1 MSYHDDDGDDVVVFD
16 LYNIKRC
23 SLLYTVGYFIASGFE
38 TKLVKLPMTWLRVN
52 GTFQYHGFGMLNEN
66 NPILELDFFLKKKN
80 SCT

>member
-38 TKLVKLPMTWLRVN
+38 TKLVKLPMT
-52 GTFQYHGFGMLNEN
+52 
-66 NPILELDFFLKKKN
+66 
-80 SCT
+80 